1 MSQVRRLNE
10 NSNRRYQLYDRRFKN
25 LLRKIHT
32 DSREKPEKNSEVSWC
47 HNTVLLLS
55 LETLH
60 ARPKD
65 HFIRVLETF
74 SWFLRQHS
82 RFQLVVELDRFLT

>member
-1 MSQVRRLNE
+1 MRNVLVTNIVSCCSSLQIPNFLMSQVRRLNE

-47 HNTVLLLS
+47 HSAVLLLS
-55 LETLH
+55 LEMLH
-60 ARPKD
+60 ARPEGPFD
-65 HFIRVLETF
+65 L
-74 SWFLRQHS
+74 
-82 RFQLVVELDRFLT
+82 

>member
-60 ARPKD
+60 ARPEGP
-65 HFIRVLETF
+65 FY
-74 SWFLRQHS
+74 
-82 RFQLVVELDRFLT
+82 

>member
-47 HNTVLLLS
+47 HSAVLLLS

-60 ARPKD
+60 ARPKG
-65 HFIRVLETF
+65 VLETF
-74 SWFLRQHS
+74 SWFLGNTVGFSWWWS
-82 RFQLVVELDRFLT
+82 RTDF